1 MPVTIAQVISRSLF
15 GHDPA
20 HWLESGSDIR
30 RSMISAGSS
39 LVPLPDIKRARQG
52 EAMPVIAATG
62 RSEVGGR
69 SNGSMQEG
77 VSSDD
82 ESDDAEVEKIKL
94 DINMSRLKL
103 AKALKRSS
111 RSSAGSRSSTRGG
124 RGKGSGPSASLAE
137 PGGEP
142 DVTNSLEE
150 DLEKILED
158 HFANVQS
165 EPPTVVEAG
174 VGREPSDPVV
184 MTGSIPACGEVPLR
198 GQAPNHNARKGRRMS
213 FR

>member
-1 MPVTIAQVISRSLF
+1 
-15 GHDPA
+15 
-20 HWLESGSDIR
+20 
-30 RSMISAGSS
+30 
-39 LVPLPDIKRARQG
+39 
-52 EAMPVIAATG
+52 
-62 RSEVGGR
+62 
-69 SNGSMQEG
+69 MQEG

-137 PGGEP
+137 PGGES
-142 DVTNSLEE
+142 DMTSSLEE

-165 EPPTVVEAG
+165 DPPVVAEAG
-174 VGREPSDPVV
+174 VGQKPNDPV
-184 MTGSIPACGEVPLR
+184 MTTGSIPVCVEAPPR
-198 GQAPNHNARKGRRMS
+198 GSMPRSTM
-213 FR
+213 